1 MRMTGDTFRSEE
13 ENGHGFAAVPRHNRR
28 VCFRQELTESSKRVI
43 SGDALDYL
51 DILWYRFF

>member
-1 MRMTGDTFRSEE
+1 MRMTGDAFRSEE

-43 SGDALDYL
+43 SVFTAQKYL
-51 DILWYRFF
+51 PVIKLI